1 MLDTLPLEAVL
12 MMKVAGGPHLV
23 GQSAAV
29 TLLDWYDLDQEILLI
44 MERPVPSVDLLNYI
58 NSFDCLTEDQAKV
71 LKLVAACFYICVW
84 CSLKTV
90 PSLQFSMLSV
100 SVES

>member
-1 MLDTLPLEAVL
+1 
-12 MMKVAGGPHLV
+12 MMRVVGRQNLV

-29 TLLDWYDLDQEILLI
+29 TLLDWYDLDQEILLV
-44 MERPVPSVDLLNYI
+44 MERPVPSMDLLDYV
-58 NSFDCLTEDQAKV
+58 NSFDSLTEDQAKV
-71 LKLVAACFYICVW
+71 LKLVGACFHICVW

-90 PSLQFSMLSV
+90 PSLQFSVLSV